1 MPKTKAQERREEIKA
16 EFWPKDIAW
25 TGDPP
30 EKGWF
35 RAPRTLPLIL
45 MLLSDKKISGKA
57 DPSSVYIE
65 LLARHRDSGI
75 VEMVSPGE
83 HSYAAGYQGPR
94 GARTWQERM
103 KLLEDLGFI
112 KSSASGNQQYKYVLL
127 IHPTIAVQR
136 LYEGKKISA
145 SWWSTYRARQIE
157 ATEAPYEKLMKLH
170 QPPSGTKVVPIKAAK
185 AKKLKTAAPPA
196 DAASKGD

>member
-45 MLLSDKKISGKA
+45 TLLSDKKISGKA
-57 DPSSVYIE
+57 DPGSVYVE

-127 IHPTIAVQR
+127 VHPTIAVQR
-136 LYEGKKISA
+136 LQEAKKISP

-157 ATEAPYEKLMKLH
+157 ATEAPYEKLMKL
-170 QPPSGTKVVPIKAAK
+170 QGPAAGATVVPIKSAK
-185 AKKLKTAAPPA
+185 AKKSKGSSSAA
-196 DAASKGD
+196 DAAKGD